1 MTDSVVADRY
11 AQALVGTI
19 SDLNELDRIDAEI
32 NLVGKLLETDVTF
45 KRFFLSPR
53 VPQSDKKAL
62 IRKVFSELICA
73 DVLHLIYLIIDK
85 HRENITTKIAKRFSA
100 LADELKGVEA
110 GTVITAVEMHD
121 DEFKLLEAKV
131 QKFSGRKITL
141 EREVDPSLIGG
152 IILWLG
158 NHVIDGS
165 IRYRLDCIR
174 RDLLEVKTHLPSKEI
189 AS

>member
-1 MTDSVVADRY
+1 MVSN
-11 AQALVGTI
+11 
-19 SDLNELDRIDAEI
+19 LNELDRIDTEI
-32 NLVGKLLETDVTF
+32 NLVGKLIETDDTF
-45 KRFFLSPR
+45 RRFFLSPR

-62 IRKVFSELICA
+62 IKKVFSDLICS
-73 DVLHLIYLIIDK
+73 DVLNLILLIIDK
-85 HRENITTKIAKRFSA
+85 HRENITAKIANRFSE
-100 LADELKGVEA
+100 LAAELKGVEA
-110 GTVITAVEMHD
+110 GTVITAVKMHD

-152 IILWLG
+152 IVLWLG

-165 IRYRLDCIR
+165 IRYRLDSIR
-174 RDLLEVKTHLPSKEI
+174 RDLLEVKTHLSSEEI